1 MFAGRLH
8 IWGNKLPSKVPDS
21 TLSVPLYVPLTLNM
35 FVEDLSSAVSFIS
48 FQGPLILWCLVASSA
63 GWSVSGSEH
72 VVVFSFVM
80 PWVLCT
86 SWGRYRME
94 GNQESD
100 SGPAN
105 RLDVQVLENLC
116 YHRASQGYTSVQGP
130 LRRLNMDA
138 KSSLIS
144 QICFCSNIHV
154 LFSGTSISLVT
165 LFGMKWDLTPP
176 QLMECVTVIHTGD
189 ISLCGYFGSSMC
201 FVRTWFWNTWYAS
214 QISSPL

>member
-8 IWGNKLPSKVPDS
+8 IWGNKLPRRGPDS
-21 TLSVPLYVPLTLNM
+21 TLSVPLCVPLPLNM

-48 FQGPLILWCLVASSA
+48 FQGLLIYGVWWWGSA

-80 PWVLCT
+80 PWVLWT

-94 GNQESD
+94 GDQDSD

-105 RLDVQVLENLC
+105 RLNVQVLENSF
-116 YHRASQGYTSVQGP
+116 YHRASQGYTSVQAP
-130 LRRLNMDA
+130 QRRLNMVA

-144 QICFCSNIHV
+144 QICFCKHSCI
-154 LFSGTSISLVT
+154 FSMGPLSIWWL
-165 LFGMKWDLTPP
+165 LLA
-176 QLMECVTVIHTGD
+176 
-189 ISLCGYFGSSMC
+189 
-201 FVRTWFWNTWYAS
+201 RTKHKL
-214 QISSPL
+214 PLS